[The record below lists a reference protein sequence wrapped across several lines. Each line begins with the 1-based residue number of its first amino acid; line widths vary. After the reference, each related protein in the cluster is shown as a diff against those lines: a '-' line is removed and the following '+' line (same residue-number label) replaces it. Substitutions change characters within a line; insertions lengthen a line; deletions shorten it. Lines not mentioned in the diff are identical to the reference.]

1 MLLISISQ
9 APIPNHRL
17 LKNARLAP
25 GSPGQE
31 PQGPWQEDVLP
42 PVLGGI
48 MPGHRSMA
56 KSWPWPWP
64 MFDHFYPLDLIGLS
78 WTMDFHG
85 FSVFVSRF
93 VSFRETRW
101 ASIMEAKAGTFSH
114 LRLEEISSAY
124 RLHQG
129 RRWRVSDAWCH
140 VNRRHAAT

>member
-1 MLLISISQ
+1 MNKHLLINYTNIVLLISISQ

-56 KSWPWPWP
+56 KSWPWP

-78 WTMDFHG
+78 WTMDFPYLFLDSLVLEKLVG
-85 FSVFVSRF
+85 LQSWRLR
-93 VSFRETRW
+93 RELFLICGW
-101 ASIMEAKAGTFSH
+101 KK
-114 LRLEEISSAY
+114 
-124 RLHQG
+124 
-129 RRWRVSDAWCH
+129 
-140 VNRRHAAT
+140 